1 MLNDEPIRA
10 NCLTDNEL
18 PKHTKLTTE
27 AERPMLAI
35 DLTEHVDPKLEKF
48 STLIGV
54 PSLVLPYAATEHPE
68 PNLV

>member
-27 AERPMLAI
+27 AERPMLAML
-35 DLTEHVDPKLEKF
+35 LTLHVLPKLLKF
-48 STLIGV
+48 KTLIGV